1 MDEDLLEDK
10 LYQTKY
16 QFNEW
21 KFTPVKFYGRVNNL
35 IDGTTK

>member
-1 MDEDLLEDK
+1 MVEDLLEDK

-21 KFTPVKFYGRVNNL
+21 KVTPVKFYGRLNKL